1 MTRPVKPIA
10 SRRSHLTLEALAET
24 PTSLGGAS
32 LGWQTTA
39 TLWGA
44 VEMQTGREA
53 GEAGQAIGERT
64 GRVTLPFREGIDAR
78 NRVRLGNRVLE
89 ITAVFDPDGR
99 RRQLVCL
106 VREVTP

>member
-1 MTRPVKPIA
+1 MTRPGKPIA
-10 SRRSHLTLEALAET
+10 SRRSRLTLEGLAET
-24 PTSLGGAS
+24 ATALGGAS
-32 LGWQTTA
+32 LGWQTVA

-44 VEMQTGREA
+44 VEMNTGRET

-64 GRVTLPFREGIDAR
+64 GRVTLPFHEGIDAR
-78 NRVRLGNRVLE
+78 SRFRLAGRVLE
-89 ITAVFDPDGR
+89 VTAAFDPDGR